1 MKAERTTSSYVLTM
15 GVLGLLV
22 VGSFVA
28 YQVYA
33 AVVKS
38 QITTEQKKAIKPLD
52 GKIEEEA
59 VSNLKKRRQFGAT
72 ELNQKLSFDVVVVEE
87 EIETI
92 NETVAT
98 VSGETLESS
107 QEASETGKVEEGNEN

>member
-59 VSNLKKRRQFGAT
+59 VSNLKKRRQFGAA
-72 ELNQKLSFDVVVVEE
+72 ELNQKLSFDVVVEE

>member
-1 MKAERTTSSYVLTM
+1 M
-15 GVLGLLV
+15 
-22 VGSFVA
+22 
-28 YQVYA
+28 
-33 AVVKS
+33 
-38 QITTEQKKAIKPLD
+38 
-52 GKIEEEA
+52 
-59 VSNLKKRRQFGAT
+59 
-72 ELNQKLSFDVVVVEE
+72 VVVEE

>member
-72 ELNQKLSFDVVVVEE
+72 ELNQKLSFDVVVEE

>member
-59 VSNLKKRRQFGAT
+59 VSNLKERRQFGAA
-72 ELNQKLSFDVVVVEE
+72 ELNQKLSFDVVVEE

>member
-33 AVVKS
+33 AVIKS

-72 ELNQKLSFDVVVVEE
+72 ELNQKLSFDVVVEE